1 MNVLK
6 RFLQECGEEREI
18 ENIPP
23 PQLDSLLSNFY
34 IKAKKKDNTLYEP
47 DTMSSFS
54 RSIERYLDDKNA
66 KVNIL
71 KDEEFKLS
79 RQALMFRRR
88 ELRKEGKGN
97 KPNATAP
104 LTSKDIDAIFNENE
118 FGVHDPEILS
128 RTMWF
133 LLTLHFGHRARHEA
147 RQLLKFGDVLLKK
160 DEINGE
166 EYVEW
171 FQERETKTRHVD
183 ENEHQRAFR
192 PRAYESGDK
201 KYPVACYKQFVYRR
215 PEEAKSPESP
225 FFLAINHRRR
235 PNDQVWFL
243 NGPMG
248 KNKIGEFLSQATKDL
263 KFTKS
268 KAGKI
273 TNPSVRK
280 TGITTLLDAG
290 VPHNIVAQL
299 SGHKS
304 LDSYAVASESQQRN
318 MSKILSGVENV
329 KHEASSKQLCLGAT
343 DYKFNCRCRFFVWGS
358 KHWSI
363 EHSESC
369 SFRP

>member
-1 MNVLK
+1 MTDNLSEHDESEFYYLDEISDTELAQQATYFESNLLNDGEIQKYIRAQQKTSTINKTKYDMNVLK

-23 PQLDSLLSNFY
+23 TQLDSLLSNFY

-54 RSIERYLDDKNA
+54 RSIQRYLDDKNA

-79 RQALMFRRR
+79 RQALMSRRR

-97 KPNATAP
+97 KPNATVP

-118 FGVHDPEILS
+118 FGVHDTEILS

-147 RQLLKFGDVLLKK
+147 RQLKFGDVLLKK

-166 EYVEW
+166 KYVEW
-171 FQERETKTRHVD
+171 FQERETKTRHGD

-201 KYPVACYKQFVYRR
+201 KCPVVCYKQFVYRS

-225 FFLAINHRRR
+225 FFLAINHRRM

-243 NGPMG
+243 NRPMG
-248 KNKIGEFLSQATKDL
+248 KNKIDEFLSQATKDL

-268 KAGKI
+268 KAG
-273 TNPSVRK
+273 
-280 TGITTLLDAG
+280 
-290 VPHNIVAQL
+290 HE
-299 SGHKS
+299 
-304 LDSYAVASESQQRN
+304 ES
-318 MSKILSGVENV
+318 SSSCLV
-329 KHEASSKQLCLGAT
+329 KPK
-343 DYKFNCRCRFFVWGS
+343 KRRFM
-358 KHWSI
+358 I
-363 EHSESC
+363 ESDEED
-369 SFRP
+369 